1 MLSLYP
7 ESIYAG
13 WLFKNE
19 VSGVIEGGVLHDYA
33 IPPEEH
39 SQSKKQSTDTDG
51 MTCN

>member
-19 VSGVIEGGVLHDYA
+19 VSGVIEGLRVLP
-33 IPPEEH
+33 ILRSKPEH
-39 SQSKKQSTDTDG
+39 SITG
-51 MTCN
+51 